1 MIVTGAAGS
10 VGFHQSGESLSICL
24 YTSCCPPTI
33 GGAQTVLDQLAR
45 NLVARGH
52 RPLVVAP
59 ASREPWDDRCL
70 GYPVVRYRRPISKR
84 FAVRAIL
91 PRLVALHVR
100 HRFDLVHCHTAYPHA
115 YVASTLRRLL
125 GLPYVVRPHGADV
138 LPGDEVR
145 SSCRLDARMRKGLH
159 AADAVIAQGEHLRD
173 VIADVGVAAGRIHV
187 VNNGVDSTAFRSAE
201 PFPHPRPYLLGL
213 GGLVPHKGFDL
224 LLRAY
229 ARLPSPRPDL
239 LIAGAGPEAASLS
252 ALACELGIVER
263 VRFLGVVT
271 GERKV
276 GLYRSASL
284 FVCPSRREPFA
295 NVILE
300 AFAAGLPVVATD
312 IGGNRELVRD
322 GTNGLVCAPESADGM
337 ATAVQAVLSSPELAA
352 RLRSGALETGLLHDW
367 SHVVPRYLA
376 VYRGVIAGPRR

>member
-1 MIVTGAAGS
+1 MSG
-10 VGFHQSGESLSICL
+10 HPGESLSICL

-52 RPLVVAP
+52 RPVVVAP
-59 ASREPWDDRCL
+59 AAREPWDDRRL
-70 GYPVVRYRRPISKR
+70 GYPVVRYRRPLSKR

-91 PRLVALHVR
+91 PRLAALHVR

-125 GLPYVVRPHGADV
+125 DLPYVVRPHGADV
-138 LPGDEVR
+138 LPGEEIR
-145 SSCRLDARMRKGLH
+145 SSRRLDGRMRKGLLS
-159 AADAVIAQGEHLRD
+159 ADAVIAQGEHLRG
-173 VIADVGVAAGRIHV
+173 VIADVGVAARRIHV
-187 VNNGVDSTAFRSAE
+187 VNNGVDVTAFRSSE
-201 PFPHPRPYLLGL
+201 PFAHPRPYLLGL

-239 LIAGAGPEAASLS
+239 LIAGDGPEAASLS
-252 ALACELGIVER
+252 ALSRELGIAEQ

-271 GERKV
+271 GDRKV

-300 AFAAGLPVVATD
+300 AFASGLPVVATD
-312 IGGNRELVRD
+312 VGGNRELVRD
-322 GTNGLVCAPESADGM
+322 GTNGLVCSPESADGL
-337 ATAVQAVLSSPELAA
+337 AAALHAVLSSPELAK
-352 RLRSGALETGLLHDW
+352 RLRDGAVETAPLHDW
-367 SHVVPRYLA
+367 SHVVLKYLA
-376 VYRGVIAGPRR
+376 VYQSVISGP